1 MPPVRAEGISVS
13 GVPGGR
19 RGRSPGRD
27 VRAPPPWD
35 GGNPPVPSAGPV
47 PLSDRQGRTPVSARR
62 PLTGASA
69 RCSRSLPGLP
79 ARAPVPDGGGATA
92 VREEALLRGIFGS
105 AGPGTPQLW
114 DRESPGSPWRGRKPP
129 APPGGRRRN
138 TGHGPGCPGG
148 AGRRCGQ
155 GLPQA
160 APAARVGESA
170 GGDHGKRRGESGHR
184 FASSFRSCARNSS
197 GRGQL
202 SSTGSPLR
210 GWTKRSPTAWRHW
223 PWSPG
228 TGFFAP

>member
-19 RGRSPGRD
+19 RGRPRGGMS
-27 VRAPPPWD
+27 APCRRGPEGIPP
-35 GGNPPVPSAGPV
+35 
-47 PLSDRQGRTPVSARR
+47 
-62 PLTGASA
+62 
-69 RCSRSLPGLP
+69 SLPQGPCRCQTGRGGPRCLP
-79 ARAPVPDGGGATA
+79 AVLSPELPPGAPVHCLGFRPGAPVPDRGGAAA
-92 VREEALLRGIFGS
+92 VREEALLRGTFGS
-105 AGPGTPQLW
+105 AGPEAPRLW
-114 DRESPGSPWRGRKPP
+114 DRESPGSPWRGKKPP
-129 APPGGRRRN
+129 PPPGGSRRN

-148 AGRRCGQ
+148 VGRRCGH

-160 APAARVGESA
+160 APAARIGESA
-170 GGDHGKRRGESGHR
+170 GGDHGKRREESGHR